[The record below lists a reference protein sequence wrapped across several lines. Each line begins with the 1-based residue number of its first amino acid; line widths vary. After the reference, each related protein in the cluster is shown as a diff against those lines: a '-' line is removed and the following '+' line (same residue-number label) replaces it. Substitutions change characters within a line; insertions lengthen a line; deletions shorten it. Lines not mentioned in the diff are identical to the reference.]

1 MRRCDRRQR
10 RIPAITPYQIGED
23 AMTRATVVTST
34 MDAPRIRMRAAV
46 LFLALVSLLAVISGA
61 RADNDVMVENQWM
74 RFIIKSRPA
83 GGYFTVHNNTAS
95 QIELTGAS
103 SSACGMIMLHQ
114 TKGVGGVEKMLPV
127 KEVSVPAHGSVSFAP
142 GGYHLMCMQPKDTM
156 LVDHDVPVTLKFHGT
171 KPVTVAFPVK
181 GAGGK

>member
-1 MRRCDRRQR
+1 
-10 RIPAITPYQIGED
+10 
-23 AMTRATVVTST
+23 MTRATVVTST

-114 TKGVGGVEKMLPV
+114 TKEVGGVEKMLPV
-127 KEVSVPAHGSVSFAP
+127 KEVPVPAHGSISFAP
-142 GGYHLMCMQPKDTM
+142 GGYHLM
-156 LVDHDVPVTLKFHGT
+156 
-171 KPVTVAFPVK
+171 
-181 GAGGK
+181 

>member
-1 MRRCDRRQR
+1 
-10 RIPAITPYQIGED
+10 
-23 AMTRATVVTST
+23 MTRATVVTST
-34 MDAPRIRMRAAV
+34 IKFDRIRTQAAV
-46 LFLALVSLLAVISGA
+46 LFLALVCLLAVINRA
-61 RADNDVMVENQWM
+61 RADNDVTVQNQWM

-95 QIELTGAS
+95 QINLTGAS
-103 SSACGMIMLHQ
+103 SSACGMMMLHQ
-114 TKGVGGVEKMLPV
+114 TKEVGGVEKMSPV
-127 KEVSVPAHGSVSFAP
+127 KEVPVPAHGSISFAP

-156 LVDHDVPVTLKFHGT
+156 VVGHDVPVTLMFDGI